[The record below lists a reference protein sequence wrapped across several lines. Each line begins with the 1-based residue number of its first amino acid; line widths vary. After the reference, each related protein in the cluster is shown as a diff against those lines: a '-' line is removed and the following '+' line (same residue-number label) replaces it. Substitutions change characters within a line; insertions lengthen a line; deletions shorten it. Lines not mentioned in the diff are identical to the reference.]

1 MMESAAL
8 GWVSQI
14 LQYKVIAMASCCKR
28 AMVRKGTTA
37 TAKHAL
43 ERPGEEH
50 QVTPRIR
57 SALSGNGRAERQEI
71 AIFSYMLIL
80 LLSPGRAIINL
91 SA

>member
-14 LQYKVIAMASCCKR
+14 LQHKVIAMASCCKR

-50 QVTPRIR
+50 QVTRASDPRY
-57 SALSGNGRAERQEI
+57 LEMAEQN
-71 AIFSYMLIL
+71 AKK
-80 LLSPGRAIINL
+80 
-91 SA
+91 